1 MNAFDATMNACAVDF
16 LKHFDRQQL
25 LDAGFSPRRVG
36 EWRKVHTIL
45 FGATKWT
52 AKQREAVAR
61 ARTSGLSLDQL
72 VLIEKKLHHI
82 ADAALQWAL
91 RLELLAFRGTYEALR
106 RRAKEIVPAPP
117 PKKPRAKVIFSAP
130 RMGMRSM
137 TVTGT
142 ERDIADI
149 ETSLR
154 TDLDPAL
161 PESEQMLGPLLDV
174 LRSDTTG
181 IPRAAPRPIVLVPIE
196 EHVKILAGD
205 GDDVL
210 LGLTDGTTITG
221 AEYLQHTRGETLEVA
236 LVHPEEGPIN
246 LYRSARFANQ
256 KQRDLLR
263 AAQPVCSAPDCRR
276 AADHCEFHH
285 IVPWARGG
293 PTNLANLAPL
303 CRYHN
308 RVNDDSPG
316 LSRRGRIVRR
326 QGRIYW
332 RSPRGYPVSN
342 PRGHRGA
349 MDLLFGKRRP

>member
-1 MNAFDATMNACAVDF
+1 MRLMNEFDTSALEF
-16 LKHFDRQQL
+16 LENFDRQSL

-36 EWRKVHTIL
+36 EWRKVHDVYL
-45 FGATKWT
+45 GATKWT
-52 AKQREAVAR
+52 AKQREARAR
-61 ARTSGLSLDQL
+61 APGLSTDQL

-82 ADAALQWAL
+82 ADPALRWQL

-117 PKKPRAKVIFSAP
+117 PKKPRAKVTFTAP
-130 RMGMRSM
+130 RMGMRTMS
-137 TVTGT
+137 VTGT
-142 ERDIADI
+142 ERDITDV

-154 TDLDPAL
+154 TGLDPAL
-161 PESEQMLGPLLDV
+161 PESEQMLDPLFDV

-181 IPRAAPRPIVLVPIE
+181 IPHAAPRPIVIVPLDA
-196 EHVKILAGD
+196 HLKILAGE

-210 LGLTDGTTITG
+210 LGLSDGTTMTG
-221 AEYLQHTRGETLEVA
+221 AEYLTMNHGEKLEVA
-236 LVHPEEGPIN
+236 LFHPEEGPVN
-246 LYRSARFANQ
+246 LYDGARFAND

-263 AAQPVCSAPDCRR
+263 VAQPVCSAPDCIR

-285 IVPWARGG
+285 IVPWALGG
-293 PTNLANLAPL
+293 YTNLANLAPL

-308 RVNDDSPG
+308 RVNDDAPG
-316 LSRRGRIVRR
+316 RKKRGRIVRHR
-326 QGRIYW
+326 GRIYW
-332 RSPRGYPVSN
+332 RSPRGFLVSN